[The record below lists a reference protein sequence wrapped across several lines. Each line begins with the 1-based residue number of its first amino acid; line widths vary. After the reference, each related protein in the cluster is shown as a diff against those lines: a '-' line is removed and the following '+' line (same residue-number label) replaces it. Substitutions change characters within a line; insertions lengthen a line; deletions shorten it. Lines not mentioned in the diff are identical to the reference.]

1 MLCLDATTG
10 SKLRDIHDDPD
21 LDADLQ
27 IFSIIKI
34 IHFKACAALVEVWAL
49 SVLSGWNIQRF
60 KQFKYLFISY
70 IIVHSTVCSESC
82 LLHAPGNH

>member
-1 MLCLDATTG
+1 MLCLHATTG

-34 IHFKACAALVEVWAL
+34 IHFKACAALVEV
-49 SVLSGWNIQRF
+49 
-60 KQFKYLFISY
+60 
-70 IIVHSTVCSESC
+70 
-82 LLHAPGNH
+82 